1 MNYCNEGSQ
10 VLDPDALVPDG
21 GWALSVSGT
30 HAAKRGRHA
39 SRNISDFTL
48 LDSTN
53 HTAKFVTM
61 GCVVSVSKPPVTI
74 INRKA
79 VA

>member
-1 MNYCNEGSQ
+1 MHCCNDGSQ

-39 SRNISDFTL
+39 SRNISVFTL

-53 HTAKFVTM
+53 HTAKFVAM
-61 GCVVSVSKPPVTI
+61 GYVPAIKYNT
-74 INRKA
+74 
-79 VA
+79 